1 MSSLKTI
8 LESINGSLKTTLESV
23 SKLETLYEEGQEDK
37 FNGFESLF
45 GSKDTSSASS
55 KERVSLLSLKNG
67 AMLSYVQSLLMIAHD
82 KMDPECKD
90 PTGDKGRQL
99 AIENRVILERGVK
112 PLEKKLSYQLDKL
125 IRAYRRME
133 KEYVAAERRAT
144 ERLSRI
150 DHGDESND
158 EEEND
163 SETMKSNNSDSDS
176 SDDDEEEE
184 MSYRPNVIK
193 SKSSSKGKSRE
204 VEDSEEEEEDNNNNK
219 QSNKDGIYRP
229 PKISAM
235 LPPTTHTSQHFEDKF
250 NAKEHKDHSNR
261 SRMQAIDEYLRDQ
274 SEQPDWESSIGAN
287 IVDHGRGGI
296 KSLRDTERE
305 RRVTAYEE
313 ENFTRINHLGMNKAE
328 RKKMKQRE
336 RAARANII
344 GGEDFGIF
352 NSKRKLEDSTARRG
366 NKRSKTAWER
376 AKKRL

>member
-1 MSSLKTI
+1 MSSLQAI

-23 SKLETLYEEGQEDK
+23 SKLENLYGEGQEDK
-37 FNGFESLF
+37 SNGFESF
-45 GSKDTSSASS
+45 FDSKDKASSSS

-67 AMLSYVQSLLMIAHD
+67 AILSYVQSLLMIAHD
-82 KMDPECKD
+82 KMDPDCRD

-99 AIENRVILERGVK
+99 AIENRVVLERGVK

-133 KEYVAAERRAT
+133 KEYMDAERRAT
-144 ERLSRI
+144 EKLSRI
-150 DHGDESND
+150 DHDDRSHSD
-158 EEEND
+158 EENNSDD
-163 SETMKSNNSDSDS
+163 SKSSSSDSDS
-176 SDDDEEEE
+176 SDEEEEE

-193 SKSSSKGKSRE
+193 SKSIRKDKGRGHESG
-204 VEDSEEEEEDNNNNK
+204 EEEENNENNK
-219 QSNKDGIYRP
+219 QPKKDGIYRP

-235 LPPTTHTSQHFEDKF
+235 LPPTAHISQHFEDKF
-250 NAKEHKDHSNR
+250 NAKDHKDHSNR

-274 SEQPDWESSIGAN
+274 SEQPDWESSVGAN

-305 RRVTAYEE
+305 RRVTEYEE
-313 ENFTRINHLGMNKAE
+313 ENFTRINYLGMNKAE
-328 RKKMKQRE
+328 RKRMKQRE
-336 RAARANII
+336 HAARANII

-352 NSKRKLEDSTARRG
+352 NSKRKLEDSTSRRG